1 MHRIT
6 ISIDPDMADQ
16 FMLAKLRITGD
27 TAIWC
32 IRQTQIDIAKK
43 PTNDHLWEDVHTN
56 MQVLNAV
63 NVLLEHYGKDQ
74 LSLAEHVS
82 EYPLNY

>member
-1 MHRIT
+1 MHHL
-6 ISIDPDMADQ
+6 SIKLDPEAAEQ
-16 FMLAKLRITGD
+16 FMIGMLKNTGD
-27 TAIWC
+27 TAIWS

-43 PTNDHLWEDVHTN
+43 PSNDHLWEDVHTN

-63 NVLLEHYGKDQ
+63 NILLEHMGADQ

>member
-6 ISIDPDMADQ
+6 ISLDPDMADQ

-32 IRQTQIDIAKK
+32 IRKAHEYLVEERGPHNWTDID
-43 PTNDHLWEDVHTN
+43 DN
-56 MQVLNAV
+56 MKILRAV
-63 NVLLEHYGKDQ
+63 NELLEYYGGTLLD
-74 LSLAEHVS
+74 LATHETEKPV
-82 EYPLNY
+82 

>member
-1 MHRIT
+1 MTNLSIQ
-6 ISIDPDMADQ
+6 IDPDLAEK
-16 FMLAKLRITGD
+16 FMITMLKNAGD

-63 NVLLEHYGKDQ
+63 NVLLEHYGTDQ
-74 LSLAEHVS
+74 LNLATHTS

>member
-1 MHRIT
+1 MHT
-6 ISIDPDMADQ
+6 LSIKLDPEAAEQ
-16 FMLAKLRITGD
+16 FMISMLKNTGD

-63 NVLLEHYGKDQ
+63 NVLLEHVGADQ